1 MMHALIEIG
10 VQMLET
16 MFAVGL
22 VISAI
27 AMVLGFVDDVKT
39 FIKY

>member
-1 MMHALIEIG
+1 MIRALIAIG
-10 VQMLET
+10 IQILET
-16 MFAVGL
+16 MFAFGL
-22 VISAI
+22 ATSAI

>member
-1 MMHALIEIG
+1 MMRALIEIG
-10 VQMLET
+10 VEILET
-16 MFAVGL
+16 MFASGL